1 MSAVPRLR
9 AAGLVLIGLTAT
21 LVSACGGGGGPYAGA
36 PVAGLP
42 PPKVT
47 GALAGG
53 MSGALLAKAT
63 EPRGAPAALP
73 AAQFPQAGKS
83 PVVRTAEQPVSTFS
97 LDVDTASYAL
107 VRRLLNDGRLP
118 PVDAVRIEEMVN
130 YFPYAWPAPEARS
143 RPLQVSTA
151 LLPTP
156 WNPDT
161 RLLRIG
167 IRGWAPA
174 THERPPANL
183 VFLIDVSGSMDAP
196 DRLGLLQKSLGL
208 LVERLRPEDRVA
220 IVSYAGGVRTVLEP
234 TSGRER
240 TKILAALDGLAA
252 GGSTAGAAGLEQAY
266 RLAREHFDRQ
276 AVNRVI
282 LGTDGDFNVGLS
294 DPAGLAQYVS
304 EQRKAGVYLSV
315 LTVGLDN
322 LHDGTA
328 QALAQA
334 GNGNAAYLDS
344 VQEGRRV
351 LVEQLAATMIPV
363 ADDAKVQVEF
373 NPAEVSEYRLLGYE
387 TRALARA
394 DFTNDAVDAG
404 DLGVG
409 HTVTALYEIT
419 PAGARARI
427 EPGRYEAPAATASNR
442 HPGELAWVK
451 LRWKQPGA
459 ARSEALAQPVRAAD
473 AFAGIAAADADT
485 RFAVAVAAFGQ
496 WLRQDTELRG
506 YGIDAIETL
515 AQGARG
521 EDGEGRR
528 AEFVQLVRQAA
539 ALRGAPAR

>member
-21 LVSACGGGGGPYAGA
+21 IVSACGGGGPYAGA

-42 PPKVT
+42 PPRVT

-53 MSGALLAKAT
+53 MSGAMPAKAA

-83 PVVRTAEQPVSTFS
+83 PVVRTAEQPVSTFG

-118 PVDAVRIEEMVN
+118 PADAVRIEEMVN

-174 THERPPANL
+174 TRERPPANL
-183 VFLIDVSGSMDAP
+183 VFLVDVSGSMDAP

-220 IVSYAGGVRTVLEP
+220 IVSYAGGVRTALEP

-240 TKILAALDGLAA
+240 AKLLAALDGLAA

-294 DPAGLAQYVS
+294 DPAGLAQYVA
-304 EQRKAGVYLSV
+304 EQRKTGVYLSV

-351 LVEQLAATMIPV
+351 LVEQLAATMVPV

-427 EPGRYEAPAATASNR
+427 EAGRYEAPAAPNR

-459 ARSEALAQPVRAAD
+459 ARSEALAQPVRASD
-473 AFAGIAAADADT
+473 AVAGLAAVDADT

-521 EDGEGRR
+521 EDREGRR

>member
-1 MSAVPRLR
+1 MSAATRLR
-9 AAGLVLIGLTAT
+9 AAGLALIGLSAT
-21 LVSACGGGGGPYAGA
+21 ILSACGGGGGPYAGA

-42 PPKVT
+42 PPSV
-47 GALAGG
+47 ASG
-53 MSGALLAKAT
+53 MSGALRAKAA

-118 PVDAVRIEEMVN
+118 PVEAVRIEEMVN
-130 YFPYAWPAPEARS
+130 YFPYAWPAPDARS

-196 DRLGLLQKSLGL
+196 DRLALLQKSLGL

-220 IVSYAGGVRTVLEP
+220 IVSYASGVRTVLEP

-266 RLAREHFDRQ
+266 RLAREHFDRH

-294 DPAGLAQYVS
+294 DPAALAQYVT
-304 EQRKAGVYLSV
+304 EQRRSGVYLSV

-404 DLGVG
+404 DLGLG
-409 HTVTALYEIT
+409 HTVTALYELT
-419 PAGARARI
+419 PAGARSRI
-427 EPGRYEAPAATASNR
+427 EPGRYEAPAAAANR

-473 AFAGIAAADADT
+473 ALAGTAAADADT

-506 YGIDAIETL
+506 YGIDAIEAL

>member
-1 MSAVPRLR
+1 MPAVPRLR

-53 MSGALLAKAT
+53 MSGALLAKAA

-83 PVVRTAEQPVSTFS
+83 PVVRTAEQLVSTFS

-196 DRLGLLQKSLGL
+196 GRLGLLQKSLGL

-252 GGSTAGAAGLEQAY
+252 GGSTAGAAGLQQAY

-427 EPGRYEAPAATASNR
+427 EPGRYEAAAATVPNR
-442 HPGELAWVK
+442 HPGELAW
-451 LRWKQPGA
+451 
-459 ARSEALAQPVRAAD
+459 
-473 AFAGIAAADADT
+473 
-485 RFAVAVAAFGQ
+485 
-496 WLRQDTELRG
+496 
-506 YGIDAIETL
+506 
-515 AQGARG
+515 
-521 EDGEGRR
+521 
-528 AEFVQLVRQAA
+528 
-539 ALRGAPAR
+539 